1 MSLLSRLFG
10 GGSAAKAPASASVEP
25 EIYKDYRIFVE
36 PIREAGGHRVAA
48 RIEKEIGGAVRTHRM
63 IRADLSESVDLA
75 RETSLRKA
83 KLLID
88 QMGEAIFD

>member
-1 MSLLSRLFG
+1 MSILSRLFG
-10 GGSAAKAPASASVEP
+10 GGSAPKDPAGPEP
-25 EIYKDYRIFVE
+25 ELYKDFRIFVE

-63 IRADLSESVDLA
+63 VRADLSDSVDLA

-83 KLLID
+83 KLLVD
-88 QMGEAIFD
+88 QQGDAIFD